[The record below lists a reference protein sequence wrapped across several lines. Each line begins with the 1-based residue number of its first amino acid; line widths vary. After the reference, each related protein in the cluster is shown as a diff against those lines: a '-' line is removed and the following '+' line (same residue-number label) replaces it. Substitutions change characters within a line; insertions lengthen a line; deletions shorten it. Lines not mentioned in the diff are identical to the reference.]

1 MFTDLGLTT
10 PKLYPFTFLLESWGN
25 PQTADFTASS
35 KHYLPSGCAGRKIK
49 FYTFRLARILR
60 PLTFPCDLT
69 PVALYFFP
77 EWNLPLCF
85 ARLSAQHGFLTPPP
99 SPAPQLVSP
108 HTLPWQPLSLGCPPP
123 FNCEQTLHPTPVG
136 RLFTNS
142 FLPQL
147 KLDLSKDTSL
157 PCGPLTFSSGSS

>member
-1 MFTDLGLTT
+1 MLTDLGLTT

-35 KHYLPSGCAGRKIK
+35 KHYLPSGYAGRKIK
-49 FYTFRLARILR
+49 FYTFRLSRILR

-77 EWNLPLCF
+77 EWNLHLCF
-85 ARLSAQHGFLTPPP
+85 ARLSAQHGFLTPTP